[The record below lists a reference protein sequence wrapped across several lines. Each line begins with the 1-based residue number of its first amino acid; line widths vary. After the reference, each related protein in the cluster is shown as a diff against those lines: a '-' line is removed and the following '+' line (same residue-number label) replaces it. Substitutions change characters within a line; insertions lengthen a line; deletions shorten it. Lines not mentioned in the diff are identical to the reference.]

1 MEQNLETTFALLE
14 RTPWALDALLRGLPD
29 AWTMKNEGG
38 TTFTAHDVIGHLIH
52 GERADWIERA
62 KMILEFGEAKTFERF
77 DRFAHVKESEGKLIA
92 ELLDEF
98 ARLRA
103 ANLAE
108 VRRWKLGKSELEK
121 RGRHPG
127 FGPVTL
133 SELLATWAA
142 HDMTHLHQISRIL
155 AHQYRELVGP
165 WSLYLGVLQCGGHSA
180 APVEGSTKT

>member
-1 MEQNLETTFALLE
+1 MEHELENTLALLE
-14 RTPWALDALLRGLPD
+14 RVPRTLDTLLRGLPD
-29 AWTMKNEGG
+29 GWTKKNEGEN
-38 TTFTAHDVIGHLIH
+38 TFTAYDVIGHLVH
-52 GERADWIERA
+52 GERADWLVRA

-77 DRFAHVKESEGKLIA
+77 DRMAHVRESEGKSLGQ
-92 ELLDEF
+92 LLDEF

-108 VRRWKLGKSELEK
+108 VRRWKLGKVELEK

-127 FGPVTL
+127 LGGVTL

-155 AHQYRELVGP
+155 AHQYRKLVGP
-165 WSLYLGVLQCGGHSA
+165 WSVYLGVLQCAGHSA
-180 APVEGSTKT
+180 GPVEEHGKV